1 MGALV
6 IILLKKE
13 NVTLYLCGFAGCSA
27 ALHICDFICGL
38 VKLPAVDT
46 LCPDFTD
53 GNRHNQGRDLL
64 KSALLLGHFLTWQD
78 FHLSTWPLLHID
90 RYLPGSGGSWTS
102 SPHCKHLMMASN
114 HGSPFL
120 LCSFCWVRGQWGCLC
135 GSVYLGTAL
144 PVRGWSETEGA
155 VYTSMESCPPQVHGY
170 PGLIVKSHPLE
181 SALISQAALGR
192 WELPFKHNTQTWFV
206 FWHRIIAM
214 SAFVQSFR
222 IAVVLQKRP
231 GSFCKI
237 QIPGLFLWTF

>member
-114 HGSPFL
+114 HRESISALQL
-120 LCSFCWVRGQWGCLC
+120 L
-135 GSVYLGTAL
+135 
-144 PVRGWSETEGA
+144 
-155 VYTSMESCPPQVHGY
+155 
-170 PGLIVKSHPLE
+170 PGLGAMRMSV
-181 SALISQAALGR
+181 
-192 WELPFKHNTQTWFV
+192 WVCV
-206 FWHRIIAM
+206 FGDCSSR
-214 SAFVQSFR
+214 
-222 IAVVLQKRP
+222 KRM
-231 GSFCKI
+231 I
-237 QIPGLFLWTF
+237 RD